1 MSSATPTHAGPASEF
16 LFLLCTFW
24 RHGASPHNPA
34 ATPDTAPSRHCARS
48 QGRNKPHQGRPSTG
62 QETRF
67 ELHRL
72 AEPKRWDTAQSPG
85 AGASQPGN
93 SKCPRSFGSAQ
104 PQRRRWLYPRRR
116 DDDIT
121 TTSRAGDGVHSL
133 ASWLQLCGVQQAGV
147 GENGPE
153 LDLETRTAMRPH
165 ETAVQHPS
173 AGRESSR
180 RLYYYAAGSP
190 P

>member
-62 QETRF
+62 QETRL

-85 AGASQPGN
+85 AGAPASQATANFPGRLAL
-93 SKCPRSFGSAQ
+93 RSHNDAAGST
-104 PQRRRWLYPRRR
+104 R
-116 DDDIT
+116 DGVT
-121 TTSRAGDGVHSL
+121 TTSQR
-133 ASWLQLCGVQQAGV
+133 QAGRV
-147 GENGPE
+147 MECTALLHGSSCAVCNKPGWV
-153 LDLETRTAMRPH
+153 RTAQSLILKR
-165 ETAVQHPS
+165 ARQ
-173 AGRESSR
+173 
-180 RLYYYAAGSP
+180 
-190 P
+190 